1 MMAAVQH
8 DVFQLYYH
16 YQAHTMLP
24 IDLPLVMAEV
34 LTVHLPHVPKELD
47 TSRYLYTDAAVMFR

>member
-1 MMAAVQH
+1 MMTAVQNDIH
-8 DVFQLYYH
+8 QLYYA

-34 LTVHLPHVPKELD
+34 LSVHLPHVPDDLD